1 MKTLLVELR
10 VIDLSMGLS
19 KYRLEAFSGN
29 LYLDGLTINV
39 EDSTSTI

>member
-10 VIDLSMGLS
+10 VIDPSMGLS
-19 KYRLEAFSGN
+19 KYRLEAFSSN

>member
-1 MKTLLVELR
+1 MKMLLVELR

-19 KYRLEAFSGN
+19 KYRLEAFSSY

>member
-10 VIDLSMGLS
+10 VIDPSTGLS